1 MEKKNSYISKK
12 ALGIIFDKVKGKQVK
27 FDPIWDSPFDQR
39 IITKFELDRDILKS
53 ARKIKTQ
60 YDTSVRRLLSQHAL
74 KTEFELWTGFAMS
87 RPAVGSDYKVQEE
100 LRREYTNLK
109 GAFRKLCI
117 DTAGSKSAEKLEPFV
132 AAMYKVTD
140 EEMKIALYEHHRGV
154 INDAGTLLQP
164 RKLEPKSM
172 PLISFPWIFHKE
184 MCRMAN
190 SSDFE
195 LRTLLAAGPR
205 QGEMPGVGEHLE
217 PTVKDDATPTKHE
230 VPEVSDLAPE
240 IHSHLPD
247 GTVLHRGQPLAIFP
261 LEDDAVSEVD
271 DDFPNGISGSGQSSS
286 AGNDSGMVSDEQ
298 PDISSENDMQVE
310 VPSDDD
316 DVVEDDT
323 DSIYS
328 DELEE
333 DEEEAMDRLVNLMS
347 QVDAK

>member
-1 MEKKNSYISKK
+1 MEKKNSYTSRK
-12 ALGIIFDKVKGKQVK
+12 ALGVIFDKVKGKQVK

-39 IITKFELDRDILKS
+39 IIKKFELKRDTLKS

-87 RPAVGSDYKVQEE
+87 KPAVGSDYKVQEE
-100 LRREYTNLK
+100 LRREYNNLK
-109 GAFRKLCI
+109 AAFRQLCI
-117 DTAGSKSAEKLEPFV
+117 DTAGSKNAEKLEPFV

-154 INDAGTLLQP
+154 INNAGTLLQP

-184 MCRMAN
+184 MCRIAN
-190 SSDFE
+190 SSNLE
-195 LRTLLAAGPR
+195 LRSPLAAGPR
-205 QGEMPGVGEHLE
+205 QGEMPGFGEHLE
-217 PTVKDDATPTKHE
+217 PTVKNDATPAKQE
-230 VPEVSDLAPE
+230 VPEVSELAPE

-261 LEDDAVSEVD
+261 LEDDAVPEGD

-286 AGNDSGMVSDEQ
+286 AGDDFEMVSDEQ
-298 PDISSENDMQVE
+298 PDLSSENGMEVE
-310 VPSDDD
+310 VPSDDI
-316 DVVEDDT
+316 VEDET

-333 DEEEAMDRLVNLMS
+333 EDAEEAIDRLVSLMGEA
-347 QVDAK
+347 DAK

>member
-1 MEKKNSYISKK
+1 MEKKNSYTSRK
-12 ALGIIFDKVKGKQVK
+12 ALGVIFDKVKGEQVK

-39 IITKFELDRDILKS
+39 IIKKFELDRDTLKS

-87 RPAVGSDYKVQEE
+87 KPAVGSDYKVQEE
-100 LRREYTNLK
+100 LRREYNKLK
-109 GAFRKLCI
+109 ATFRQLCI

-154 INDAGTLLQP
+154 INDGGTLLQP
-164 RKLEPKSM
+164 RKLGPKSM

-190 SSDFE
+190 YSNLE
-195 LRTLLAAGPR
+195 LRSSLAAGPR
-205 QGEMPGVGEHLE
+205 QGEVPGFAEHLE
-217 PTVKDDATPTKHE
+217 PTGKNDVTSADKE
-230 VPEVSDLAPE
+230 VPEVSELAPE

-247 GTVLHRGQPLAIFP
+247 GTVLHRGQPLTIFP
-261 LEDDAVSEVD
+261 LEDDATPEED
-271 DDFPNGISGSGQSSS
+271 DDFPNGISGSGESSS
-286 AGNDSGMVSDEQ
+286 SGDDFEMVRDEQ
-298 PDISSENDMQVE
+298 PGLSENGMEVE

-316 DVVEDDT
+316 VQDAT

-328 DELEE
+328 DDVEE
-333 DEEEAMDRLVNLMS
+333 KDDEETIDRLVSLMS
-347 QVDAK
+347 EVDAK